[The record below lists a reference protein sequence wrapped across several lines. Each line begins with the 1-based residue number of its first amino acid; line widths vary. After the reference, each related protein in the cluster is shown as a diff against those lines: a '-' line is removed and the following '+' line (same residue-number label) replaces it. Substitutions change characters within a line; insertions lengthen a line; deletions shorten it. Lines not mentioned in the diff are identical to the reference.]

1 MLVNEQSLLSWKL
14 VSNNDIRTCIEEVL
28 SSVPIE
34 SKTIFN
40 RVPVK
45 WEHCVT
51 PYAVDE
57 SAFMCHTRGRNKG
70 VPLTVGERMAISR
83 AKGKVTRIIKSV
95 GSLEQQRLILLRVLS
110 DPSTRDI
117 SSSIGINME
126 EIKLE
131 QQLLRCTRKLIRR
144 SQNSPDKNG
153 GWYWSS
159 VAQRSVVKVLCV
171 SILPTPTKEP
181 SNDGDLINSKQRD
194 ISMRQISKQLGFSIG
209 SGHRTLSLAKKK

>member
-95 GSLEQQRLILLRVLS
+95 GSLEQQRLILL
-110 DPSTRDI
+110 
-117 SSSIGINME
+117 
-126 EIKLE
+126 
-131 QQLLRCTRKLIRR
+131 
-144 SQNSPDKNG
+144 
-153 GWYWSS
+153 
-159 VAQRSVVKVLCV
+159 
-171 SILPTPTKEP
+171 
-181 SNDGDLINSKQRD
+181 
-194 ISMRQISKQLGFSIG
+194 
-209 SGHRTLSLAKKK
+209 

>member
-45 WEHCVT
+45 WEHCVP
-51 PYAVDE
+51 PYAVDKR
-57 SAFMCHTRGRNKG
+57 AFMCHTHGRNKG
-70 VPLTVGERMAISR
+70 VPRDPNPSVVTVGEQMAISR

-153 GWYWSS
+153 GWY
-159 VAQRSVVKVLCV
+159 
-171 SILPTPTKEP
+171 
-181 SNDGDLINSKQRD
+181 
-194 ISMRQISKQLGFSIG
+194 
-209 SGHRTLSLAKKK
+209 